1 MAAGEDAGKEMTFWD
16 HLDELRG
23 TLFRSLG
30 AMCLCAVLGLVFKD
44 FLFDGIILPPTRSD
58 FIIYRLL
65 GWDFT
70 MQLINVELSAQFF
83 AHLKAAFAAGLVVS
97 FPYVIWELW
106 RFIAPA
112 LYAREKGPVG
122 TAFALSTGL
131 FYLGV
136 AVGYFVV
143 LPFCLR
149 FFLSYTVSDAV
160 ANDITLGS
168 YMSMFFS
175 MVLLIGIAFE
185 FPTVVMVL
193 GRLGIVSRSL
203 LRKGRKY
210 ALVLVLVLAALITPA
225 DPFSMFV
232 LAVPLYLLFE
242 LSILL
247 CSKSEEKSEAGE
259 SPA

>member
-1 MAAGEDAGKEMTFWD
+1 MAGEGAGKEMSFWD

-23 TLFRSLG
+23 TILRSLG
-30 AMCLCAVLGLVFKD
+30 AVCVCAVLGLVFKS
-44 FLFDGIILPPTRSD
+44 FLFNGIILPPTRSD
-58 FIIYRLL
+58 FIVYRLL

-83 AHLKAAFAAGLVVS
+83 AHLKAAFAAGLVVA
-97 FPYVIWELW
+97 FPYVVWELW

-112 LYAREKGPVG
+112 LYEREKGPIR
-122 TAFALSTGL
+122 TAFGLSTGL

-136 AVGYFVV
+136 VVGYFIV

-149 FFLSYTVSDAV
+149 FFLSYTVSDTV
-160 ANDITLGS
+160 ANTITLGS

-185 FPTVVMVL
+185 FPTVVMAL
-193 GRLGIVSRSL
+193 GRLGVVDRSV

-210 ALVLVLVLAALITPA
+210 AVVLVLVLAALITPA

-232 LAVPLYLLFE
+232 LAVPLYLLYE

-247 CSKSEEKSEAGE
+247 CSRSPKKSEAGE

>member
-1 MAAGEDAGKEMTFWD
+1 MAGEDAGKEMTFWD

-30 AMCLCAVLGLVFKD
+30 AMCLCAVMGLIFKD
-44 FLFDGIILPPTRSD
+44 FLFNGIILPPTRPD
-58 FIIYRLL
+58 FVIYRLL

-83 AHLKAAFAAGLVVS
+83 AHLKAAFAAGLVIS

-106 RFIAPA
+106 KFIAPA
-112 LYAREKGPVG
+112 LYAREKGPVR
-122 TAFALSTGL
+122 TAFCLSTGL

-149 FFLSYTVSDAV
+149 FFLSYTVSDVVENA
-160 ANDITLGS
+160 ITLGS

-193 GRLGIVSRSL
+193 GRLGVVSRKL

-210 ALVLVLVLAALITPA
+210 AIVLVLVLAALITPA

-232 LAVPLYLLFE
+232 LAIPLYLLYE

-247 CSKSEEKSEAGE
+247 CSKSEEKPEAGE

>member
-1 MAAGEDAGKEMTFWD
+1 MEMSFWD

-23 TLFRSLG
+23 TLFRSFG
-30 AMCLCAVLGLVFKD
+30 AVCLCAVLGLVFKD
-44 FLFDGIILPPTRSD
+44 FLFNGIILPPTRPE
-58 FIIYRLL
+58 FIVYHLL
-65 GWDFT
+65 GWDFS

-83 AHLKAAFAAGLVVS
+83 AHLKASFAVGLVVA
-97 FPYVIWELW
+97 FPYVIWEVW
-106 RFIAPA
+106 RFVAPA
-112 LYAREKGPVG
+112 LYEREKGPVR
-122 TAFALSTGL
+122 TAFGLSTGL

-136 AVGYFVV
+136 AVGYLIV

-149 FFLSYTVSDAV
+149 FFISYTVSDTV
-160 ANDITLGS
+160 PNTITLGS

-185 FPTVVMVL
+185 FPTVVMAL
-193 GRLGIVSRSL
+193 GRLGVVSRSL

-210 ALVLVLVLAALITPA
+210 AVVLVLILAALITPA

-232 LAVPLYLLFE
+232 LAVPLYLLYE

-247 CSKSEEKSEAGE
+247 CSKSPEKSEANG
-259 SPA
+259 